1 MDMDA
6 HNSQHPLHSSRNS
19 SMAWW
24 HGWST
29 GRQRWDA
36 PCFPSWP
43 PPFPPLPPIF
53 LFSLA
58 SRCTRHTTLVPLP
71 SPPHFFSLPGFPPIL
86 LQRVPLHHCGPHHS
100 PTWCAAPPALPL
112 SFFPL
117 PTHQQAALGCE
128 ASCTWIAGMLA
139 AAPEE
144 DPVTK
149 EHTTPSSTTSPLP
162 RVCEDMTLK
171 LLCTAITNHHCSAHS
186 PAGIEDTASASHHDD
201 GHRSSAF

>member
-1 MDMDA
+1 MTLPRIDMHMDA
-6 HNSQHPLHSSRNS
+6 HNNHHPHHSSRN

-71 SPPHFFSLPGFPPIL
+71 SPPRFFSLPGFPPIL
-86 LQRVPLHHCGPHHS
+86 LQRVPLHGCDPHHS
-100 PTWCAAPPALPL
+100 PTWCAAFPPL
-112 SFFPL
+112 SLLL
-117 PTHQQAALGCE
+117 PTPNTPAG
-128 ASCTWIAGMLA
+128 CTWVRCFTHMESRDAG
-139 AAPEE
+139 
-144 DPVTK
+144 
-149 EHTTPSSTTSPLP
+149 STT
-162 RVCEDMTLK
+162 
-171 LLCTAITNHHCSAHS
+171 
-186 PAGIEDTASASHHDD
+186 
-201 GHRSSAF
+201 